1 MQTPV
6 YNQGKLA
13 GYITTTNDTTED
25 IINRRKRAQRDAR
38 LVQMWT
44 R

>member
-6 YNQGKLA
+6 YKDGKLVA
-13 GYITTTNDTTED
+13 HITTTDDTIED
-25 IINRRKRAQRDAR
+25 IINRRKRATRDAR

-44 R
+44 K